1 MDTKRLTYFCTIVEQ
16 GQISRAARILNMSQP
31 PLSQRLKELE
41 DELGGQLILR
51 EGHTWQVT
59 EAGRVL
65 YERARHL
72 LDQLTEIPAE
82 VKSMM
87 DGSAGTIRIGAS
99 STCVST
105 FLKKLPELQERFPK
119 VSFNLLIA
127 DSNELEN
134 AVASRD
140 LDFGLVLL
148 PVQGESY
155 TLHLLPEDT
164 FSVVIPTQLAN
175 RTALPATLRVE
186 DLVGLP
192 LICCSRW
199 EGGGT
204 FEHLARAFQEL
215 HLTPHIVLQTPDVRT
230 ALACLFRGAGAAAIL
245 PTNEIPTDMVTGFQ
259 IHALDLPAMALHP
272 ALIHLKDRF
281 LTKAAQGVI
290 AAIVTG

>member
-41 DELGGQLILR
+41 DELGGPLILR

-82 VKSMM
+82 VKNLM

-105 FLKKLPELQERFPK
+105 FLKKLPGLQERFPK
-119 VSFNLLIA
+119 VSFNLLVS
-127 DSNELEN
+127 DSNELED

-140 LDFGLVLL
+140 VDFALLLL
-148 PVQGESY
+148 PVQGEAY

-164 FSVVIPTQLAN
+164 FSVVLPTRLASPG
-175 RTALPATLRVE
+175 LPATLRVE
-186 DLVGLP
+186 DLQGLP

-204 FEHLARAFQEL
+204 FDHLARAFQERQ
-215 HLTPHIVLQTPDVRT
+215 LTPHIVLRTPDVRT
-230 ALACLFRGAGAAAIL
+230 GLACLFRGAQAAAIL
-245 PTNEIPTDMVTGFQ
+245 PTNEIPTDMVAGFQ
-259 IHALDLPAMALHP
+259 VHALDLPAMALHP

-281 LTKAAQGVI
+281 LTLAAQGVI
-290 AAIVTG
+290 TAIISG

>member
-1 MDTKRLTYFCTIVEQ
+1 MDIKRLTYFCTIVDQ

-41 DELGGQLILR
+41 DELGVTLIRR

-72 LDQLTEIPAE
+72 LDELTEIPAE

-87 DGSAGTIRIGAS
+87 DGGSGTIRLGAS

-105 FLKKLPELQERFPK
+105 FLKQLPGLQARFPK
-119 VSFNLLIA
+119 VGFSLLIS
-127 DSNELEN
+127 DTNELE
-134 AVASRD
+134 AKVQSRD
-140 LDFGLVLL
+140 VDFALVLL
-148 PVQGESY
+148 PVQGGDY

-164 FSVVIPTQLAN
+164 FSVVIPA
-175 RTALPATLRVE
+175 ALRQPGLPGTLGVE
-186 DLVGLP
+186 DLRELP
-192 LICCSRW
+192 LICCRRW
-199 EGGGT
+199 DGGGT
-204 FEHLARAFQEL
+204 FEPLLRAFQKHQL
-215 HLTPHIVLQTPDVRT
+215 APHIVLKTPDVRT
-230 ALACLFRGAGAAAIL
+230 ALASLFQGVQAAAIL
-245 PTNEIPTDMVTGFQ
+245 PTHELPEDPLPGFS

-281 LTKAAQGVI
+281 LTQAAQAVI
-290 AAIVTG
+290 ASIVKG